1 LKTED
6 EKKRYKARLVAKGY
20 LQQLGFDYKQTY
32 APVANI
38 ITIRTL
44 LCVINQKNLYICQLD
59 VKTAFLNE
67 QLDEEIYMEQPQGFV
82 ENSSLVCK
90 LQKAIYGL
98 KQAPKY
104 WNRRFDTFI
113 TSQGFIRSESDNC
126 LYIRGD
132 KFVCT
137 YLLLYVNDIL
147 LAGKKNIVPI
157 IFIGI
162 LTRELL
168 TT

>member
-1 LKTED
+1 
-6 EKKRYKARLVAKGY
+6 
-20 LQQLGFDYKQTY
+20 
-32 APVANI
+32 
-38 ITIRTL
+38 
-44 LCVINQKNLYICQLD
+44 
-59 VKTAFLNE
+59 
-67 QLDEEIYMEQPQGFV
+67 MEQPQGFV

-98 KQAPKY
+98 KQAPKC

-137 YLLLYVNDIL
+137 YLLLYVDDIL
-147 LAGKKNIVPI
+147 LAGENNI
-157 IFIGI
+157 
-162 LTRELL
+162 
-168 TT
+168 